1 MADSPPHQH
10 QHITGRAR
18 TIGIASVIWGGS
30 IFDSRIMGLV
40 REQVIGRT
48 LGASRQAD
56 LYFAS
61 FTLPDFLNYLLAAGA
76 LSIVFIPIFLKYLE
90 RGDEERGWE
99 AFSVIANFVLVVG
112 SVGIILLM
120 VFARPLANVVA
131 PGFTNS
137 DDVDTLVR
145 LIRIIL
151 PAQIFLVIGGLLSA
165 TLQARDRHFL
175 PAMAPLVYSA
185 GIIVG
190 GLVGANY
197 GGLGA
202 DGFAWGVLIGS
213 ALGPFALPLYGCMKA
228 RMRWY
233 PILSLRNSDLRHY
246 LWLSFPIMIGF
257 SIVVVDEWIIK
268 NQASYLA
275 EGALSY
281 LQYGRTLMKVP
292 IGVFGMAAGVAVYPT
307 ISRMVAAGTVVEAY
321 GVLCRAV
328 RLMLVATFAAQ
339 VCMTL
344 VGFEAAYLVW
354 GLFGS
359 RFSVADAQATGTI
372 LMYLCL
378 GLGGWAAQTVI
389 SRGFYALGRTWL
401 PTIVGTIIAFVM
413 VPFYVVLRQNCG
425 AIGLAIASSA
435 AILVYVLLLGW
446 LQYRRFEHEAAAR
459 EMTLRDV
466 PGMLHG
472 ALRLAVAAGVA
483 IAIGLAVRAQLLPL
497 FPGVQFTA
505 ILIRVTMLC
514 AVGISTYAAVAR
526 ILSVRELI
534 EIEVVLLRKL
544 RLRPSP

>member
-1 MADSPPHQH
+1 MPPHQH
-10 QHITGRAR
+10 QHITSRAR
-18 TIGIASVIWGGS
+18 TIGIASAIWGGS
-30 IFDSRIMGLV
+30 IFVSRIMGLV

-76 LSIVFIPIFLKYLE
+76 LSIVFIPIFLKYFE
-90 RGDEERGWE
+90 QGEGERGWE
-99 AFSVIANFVLVVG
+99 AFSIIANFILVVG
-112 SVGIILLM
+112 SIGIALLM

-137 DDVDTLVR
+137 GDVDTLVR

-165 TLQARDRHFL
+165 TLQAQDRHFL

-197 GGLGA
+197 GGRGA
-202 DGFAWGVLIGS
+202 DGFAWGVLAGS
-213 ALGPFALPLYGCMKA
+213 ALGPFALPLYGCLKA

-275 EGALSY
+275 EGQLSY

-292 IGVFGMAAGVAVYPT
+292 IGVFGMAAGVAAYPT
-307 ISRMVAAGTVVEAY
+307 ISRMVTAGTVAEAY
-321 GVLCRAV
+321 GVLCRTV

-344 VGFEAAYLVW
+344 IGFEAAYLIW
-354 GLFGS
+354 GVFGS

-378 GLGGWAAQTVI
+378 GLAGWAAQTVI
-389 SRGFYALGRTWL
+389 SRGFYALGSTWL

-459 EMTLRDV
+459 GTTLGDV
-466 PGMLHG
+466 PGMLNG
-472 ALRLAVAAGVA
+472 ALRLAVAAGLA
-483 IAIGLAVRAQLLPL
+483 IVIGLAVRAQLLEL
-497 FPGVQFTA
+497 VPGVHLTA
-505 ILIRVTMLC
+505 ILIRATVLC
-514 AVGISTYAAVAR
+514 AVGISTYMAFAR
-526 ILSVRELI
+526 ILGVRELI
-534 EIEVVLLRKL
+534 EIEVMLLRKL
-544 RLRPSP
+544 KLRPPS

>member
-1 MADSPPHQH
+1 LTDTPPHQH
-10 QHITGRAR
+10 STSQAR
-18 TIGIASVIWGGS
+18 TIGIASAIWAGS
-30 IFDSRIMGLV
+30 IFLSRIMGLV

-61 FTLPDFLNYLLAAGA
+61 FTLPDFLNYLLATGA

-90 RGDEERGWE
+90 RGEGDRGWE
-99 AFSVIANFVLVVG
+99 AFSVIANFVLLAG
-112 SVGIILLM
+112 SFGIALLM
-120 VFARPLANVVA
+120 VFARPLTNIVA
-131 PGFTNS
+131 PGFTNL

-151 PAQIFLVIGGLLSA
+151 PAQFFHVIGGLLSA
-165 TLQARDRHFL
+165 ALQAQDRHFL

-185 GIIVG
+185 CIIVG
-190 GLVGANY
+190 GLVGADY
-197 GGLGA
+197 AGLGA
-202 DGFAWGVLIGS
+202 DGFAWGVLAGS
-213 ALGPFALPLYGCMKA
+213 VLGPFALPLYGCLKT
-228 RMRWY
+228 RMHWY

-268 NQASYLA
+268 NQASYLT

-292 IGVFGMAAGVAVYPT
+292 IGVFGMAAGVAAYPT
-307 ISRMVAAGTVVEAY
+307 ISRMVAAGSVVEAY

-328 RLMLVATFAAQ
+328 RLMLIATFAAQ

-344 VGFEAAYLVW
+344 AGFEAAYLIW

-372 LMYLCL
+372 LLYLCL

-389 SRGFYALGRTWL
+389 SRGFYALGSTWL

-413 VPFYVVLRQNCG
+413 VPFYVVLRQNWG
-425 AIGLAIASSA
+425 AIGLAIASSV

-446 LQYRRFEHEAAAR
+446 LQHRRFEREAAAR
-459 EMTLRDV
+459 GTTLSDV
-466 PGMLHG
+466 PGMLNG

-483 IAIGLAVRAQLLPL
+483 IGIGLAVRAQLLEL
-497 FPGVQFTA
+497 VPGVLLPA
-505 ILIRVTMLC
+505 ILIRATVLC
-514 AVGISTYAAVAR
+514 AVGIGTYVTLAR
-526 ILSVRELI
+526 ILGVRELT
-534 EIEVVLLRKL
+534 EIEGMLLRRLKL
-544 RLRPSP
+544 TKRGT

>member
-1 MADSPPHQH
+1 MPPHQH
-10 QHITGRAR
+10 QHITSRAR
-18 TIGIASVIWGGS
+18 TIGIASAIWGGS
-30 IFDSRIMGLV
+30 IFVSRIMGLV

-90 RGDEERGWE
+90 QGEGERGWE
-99 AFSVIANFVLVVG
+99 AFSIIANFILVVG
-112 SVGIILLM
+112 SIGIALLM

-137 DDVDTLVR
+137 GDVDTLVR

-165 TLQARDRHFL
+165 TLQAQDRHFL

-197 GGLGA
+197 GGRGA
-202 DGFAWGVLIGS
+202 DGFAWGVLAGS
-213 ALGPFALPLYGCMKA
+213 ALGPFALPLYGCLKA

-275 EGALSY
+275 EGQLSY

-292 IGVFGMAAGVAVYPT
+292 IGVFGMAAGVAAYPT
-307 ISRMVAAGTVVEAY
+307 ISRMVTAGTVAEAY
-321 GVLCRAV
+321 GVLCRTV

-344 VGFEAAYLVW
+344 IGFEAAYLIW
-354 GLFGS
+354 GVFGS

-378 GLGGWAAQTVI
+378 GLAGWAAQTVI
-389 SRGFYALGRTWL
+389 SRGFYALGSTWL

-459 EMTLRDV
+459 GTTLGDV
-466 PGMLHG
+466 PGMLNG
-472 ALRLAVAAGVA
+472 ALRLAVAAGLA
-483 IAIGLAVRAQLLPL
+483 IVIGLAVRAQLLEL
-497 FPGVQFTA
+497 VPGVHLTA
-505 ILIRVTMLC
+505 ILIRATVLC
-514 AVGISTYAAVAR
+514 AVGISTYMAFAR
-526 ILSVRELI
+526 ILGVRELI
-534 EIEVVLLRKL
+534 EIEVMLLRKL
-544 RLRPSP
+544 KLRPPS

>member
-10 QHITGRAR
+10 QHVTSRTR

-30 IFDSRIMGLV
+30 IFVSRIMGLV

-90 RGDEERGWE
+90 RGEEERGWE

-112 SVGIILLM
+112 SVGIVLLM

-165 TLQARDRHFL
+165 TLQAHDRHFL

-202 DGFAWGVLIGS
+202 DGFAWGVLVGS
-213 ALGPFALPLYGCMKA
+213 ALGPFALPLYGCIKA

-401 PTIVGTIIAFVM
+401 PTIVGTIIAFIM

-483 IAIGLAVRAQLLPL
+483 IAIGLAVRAQLLTL
-497 FPGVQFTA
+497 VPGVHLTA
-505 ILIRVTMLC
+505 ILIRVTVLC
-514 AVGISTYAAVAR
+514 AVGISTYVAVR
-526 ILSVRELI
+526 SNSRCT
-534 EIEVVLLRKL
+534 
-544 RLRPSP
+544 